1 MTEPQDTEQRRE
13 QLIAEI
19 KEKAGELRELQEE
32 VEAHSQ
38 SAEVFQAK
46 ADPNVVCVG
55 YYSDN

>member
-19 KEKAGELRELQEE
+19 RERAGELRDLQEE

-38 SAEVFQAK
+38 GTEVFQAK
-46 ADPNVVCVG
+46 TDPSVVCIG